1 MAVREFFDEAGRH
14 WRAWSVTPAD
24 IHPATRIEDYLDDIY
39 HTGWLVFETVAGD
52 EKRRLSRY
60 QQQWAGASD
69 TELRAMLARAE
80 SVQGRRA
87 DAERST
93 REDVESPA
101 SLPAGDAQSEPSVDG
116 TPPQLIR
123 TFRYPGGR
131 YWTVGLVV
139 RPEGGDRPAL
149 RFTAGA
155 RIIELASWPNEWAE
169 YTDAQLIE
177 LLRWAAP
184 RSGTDAPRPGT
195 PRRRWDD
202 RPGLGR

>member
-1 MAVREFFDEAGRH
+1 MAVREFFDESGRR

-24 IHPATRIEDYLDDIY
+24 IHPATKIEEYLDDIY

-87 DAERST
+87 DAERIT
-93 REDVESPA
+93 REDDGPPA
-101 SLPAGDAQSEPSVDG
+101 SLLADDPQSEPSADV
-116 TPPQLIR
+116 TPQQVIR

-131 YWTVGLVV
+131 YWTVGLVEH
-139 RPEGGDRPAL
+139 PEEGGRPAL

-155 RIIELASWPNEWAE
+155 RNIELGSWPKEWAD

-184 RSGTDAPRPGT
+184 RTGAEAPQPGT

-202 RPGLGR
+202 RRGLGR